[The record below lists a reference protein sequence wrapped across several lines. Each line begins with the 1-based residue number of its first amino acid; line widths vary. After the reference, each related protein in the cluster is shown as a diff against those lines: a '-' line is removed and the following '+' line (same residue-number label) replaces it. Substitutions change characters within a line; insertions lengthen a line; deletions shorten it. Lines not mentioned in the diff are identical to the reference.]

1 MRFVSTRG
9 GMEPASFSDVL
20 IEGLAPDGGLT
31 VPETLPRFTA
41 AELEAMRELSYP
53 ELAAKVIGVY
63 WDDIAPEEL
72 LRLTTAAYGDQFEVQ
87 NAVRYTPL
95 TPDFALLGLSE
106 GPTLAFKDMAMQFLG
121 EAIPYVLRQRARKLN
136 LIGAT
141 SGDTGSAA
149 EYAFRS
155 KPGVNVFMLSPKGRM
170 SDFQRA
176 QMYSLTDENIH
187 NLVVD
192 GVFDDCQTLMKQL
205 NGDLAYK
212 ASRSLGVVNSI
223 NFGRLAAQSVYYFWA
238 WLRATDGLPEADRA
252 GNQISVTVPSGNF
265 GNLYSGFIA
274 KRLGVPI
281 NRLIVATNEN
291 NVLDEFFRTGV
302 YKPRSGAETFITS
315 SPSMDISKAS
325 NLERFIYDLLAD
337 PSALRELFT
346 ALDQTG
352 SVDLSEHLERFKSEF
367 GISSGSSTHADR
379 VQQISRCFAEYGVI
393 IDPHTAD
400 GVKVAEEQRTP
411 GEIMLVLET
420 AKPQKF
426 ADTVTEALGKP
437 AELTEAMQEMLLL
450 PQRTTEIPA
459 DSAVLRN
466 YIDTHTGIDS

>member
-1 MRFVSTRG
+1 MR
-9 GMEPASFSDVL
+9 
-20 IEGLAPDGGLT
+20 
-31 VPETLPRFTA
+31 
-41 AELEAMRELSYP
+41 
-53 ELAAKVIGVY
+53 
-63 WDDIAPEEL
+63 
-72 LRLTTAAYGDQFEVQ
+72 
-87 NAVRYTPL
+87 
-95 TPDFALLGLSE
+95 
-106 GPTLAFKDMAMQFLG
+106 FLG
-121 EAIPYVLRQRARKLN
+121 EAISYVLKQRHRKLN

-252 GNQISVTVPSGNF
+252 GTQISVTVPSGNF

-325 NLERFIYDLLAD
+325 NLE
-337 PSALRELFT
+337 P
-346 ALDQTG
+346 
-352 SVDLSEHLERFKSEF
+352 
-367 GISSGSSTHADR
+367 TH
-379 VQQISRCFAEYGVI
+379 
-393 IDPHTAD
+393 
-400 GVKVAEEQRTP
+400 
-411 GEIMLVLET
+411 
-420 AKPQKF
+420 
-426 ADTVTEALGKP
+426 
-437 AELTEAMQEMLLL
+437 
-450 PQRTTEIPA
+450 
-459 DSAVLRN
+459 
-466 YIDTHTGIDS
+466 

>member
-41 AELEAMRELSYP
+41 AELEAMRQLSYP

-72 LRLTTAAYGDQFEVQ
+72 LRLTTAAYGDQFAVK
-87 NAVRYTPL
+87 NAVSFTSL

-121 EAIPYVLRQRARKLN
+121 EAIPYVLRQRDRKLN

-205 NGDLAYK
+205 NGDLQYK

-252 GNQISVTVPSGNF
+252 GTQISVTVPSGNF

-346 ALDQTG
+346 TLDETG

-379 VQQISRCFAEYGVI
+379 VSQISRCFAEYGVI

-400 GVKVAEEQRTP
+400 GVKVAEQQRTP
-411 GEIMLVLET
+411 GETMLVLET